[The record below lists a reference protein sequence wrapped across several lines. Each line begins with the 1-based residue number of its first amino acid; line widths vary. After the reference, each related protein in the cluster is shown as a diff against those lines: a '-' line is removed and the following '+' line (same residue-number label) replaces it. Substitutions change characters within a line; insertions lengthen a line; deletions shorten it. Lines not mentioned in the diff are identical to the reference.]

1 MERVRR
7 RIDEWRKNRVN
18 RGRMPEP
25 LWRAAV
31 ALAREHGVYAT
42 SRGLR
47 VNYDSLKARVEA
59 AGKPMKG
66 LASTFVELSDG
77 LAIGATPAGSVV
89 ELAGP
94 SGEKLLIR
102 MTGGGELDVAGLCR
116 EFWSR
121 AG

>member
-7 RIDEWRKNRVN
+7 RIDEWRKTRVT
-18 RGRMPEP
+18 RGRMSEE

-42 SRGLR
+42 ARGLR
-47 VNYDSLKARVEA
+47 VNYDSLKARVGA
-59 AGKPMKG
+59 AGKPRKG
-66 LASTFVELSDG
+66 LASTFVELSGG
-77 LAIGATPAGSVV
+77 LAIGPTPAGSVV

-94 SGEKLLIR
+94 SGEKLVIR
-102 MTGGGELDVAGLCR
+102 LAGGGEFDVAELCR